1 MHRNSVT
8 NRDAVINYREER
20 LRGRE
25 ALRRGLLDAAGR
37 LLVEEGPG
45 ALSMR
50 RISREVNCSTKVLYT
65 MFGGKQELVEELWL
79 EGFDR
84 LRRSAEA
91 VEHPGDPWAY
101 VVALGWAYREN
112 ALANPNHYAVM
123 FGRAVPGFEPT
134 EEGLRKSQRAFGV
147 LVGAVEG
154 CVEAGVV
161 APSDD
166 PRAVA
171 SMLWATVHGVVS
183 LELAG
188 HMKGDGPR
196 VFEEAMRVLAAGY
209 LVGERRRGDG

>member
-1 MHRNSVT
+1 MYRNSVT
-8 NRDAVINYREER
+8 DRDSVTNYREER

-50 RISREVNCSTKVLYT
+50 RISREVNCSTKVIYT
-65 MFGGKQELVEELWL
+65 MFGGKRELVGELWL

-84 LRRSAEA
+84 LRRSVEA
-91 VEHPGDPWAY
+91 VEHPGEPWAY

-123 FGRAVPGFEPT
+123 FGRAVPGFEAT
-134 EEGLRKSQRAFGV
+134 EEGLRRSEKAFGV
-147 LVGAVEG
+147 VVGAVEG

-161 APSDD
+161 APSD
-166 PRAVA
+166 PRALA
-171 SMLWATVHGVVS
+171 SVLWATVHGVVS

-196 VFEEAMRVLAAGY
+196 VFEEAMRVLAAGC
-209 LVGERRRGDG
+209 LVGEGRRGDG

>member
-1 MHRNSVT
+1 MYRNSVT
-8 NRDAVINYREER
+8 KHNVVTNYQEER
-20 LRGRE
+20 SRGRE

-50 RISREVNCSTKVLYT
+50 RISRQVNCSTKVLYT
-65 MFGGKQELVEELWL
+65 MFGGKRELVEELWL

-84 LRRSAEA
+84 LRRSVEA
-91 VEHPGDPWAY
+91 VEHPGNPWAY
-101 VVALGWAYREN
+101 VVAMGWAYREN

-134 EEGLRKSQRAFGV
+134 EEGLRRSESAFGV
-147 LVGAVEG
+147 LVEAVEG

-161 APSDD
+161 APSD

-171 SMLWATVHGVVS
+171 SVLWSMVHGLVS

-188 HMKGDGPR
+188 HMGGEGPG
-196 VFEEAMRVLAAGY
+196 VFGEAMRVLTAGY
-209 LVGERRRGDG
+209 LIGERRRDG

>member
-1 MHRNSVT
+1 MNRNSVT
-8 NRDAVINYREER
+8 NHDAVTDYQEER

-50 RISREVNCSTKVLYT
+50 RISREVNCSTKVIYT
-65 MFGGKQELVEELWL
+65 MFGGKRGLVEELRL
-79 EGFDR
+79 EGFER
-84 LRRSAEA
+84 LRLSVEA

-134 EEGLRKSQRAFGV
+134 EEGLRRSERTFGG

-161 APSDD
+161 APSD

-171 SMLWATVHGVVS
+171 SVLWSTVHGVVS

-188 HMKGDGPR
+188 HLKGEGPR
-196 VFEEAMRVLAAGY
+196 VFEEAMRVLATGC
-209 LVGERRRGDG
+209 LVGEGRRGGG

>member
-1 MHRNSVT
+1 MHRNSVAGSDT
-8 NRDAVINYREER
+8 VTNYREAR

-50 RISREVNCSTKVLYT
+50 RISREVNCSTKVIYT
-65 MFGGKQELVEELWL
+65 LFGGKRELVEELRL

-84 LRRSAEA
+84 LRRSVEA

-101 VVALGWAYREN
+101 VIALGWAYREN

-123 FGRAVPGFEPT
+123 FGRALPGLEPT
-134 EEGLRKSQRAFGV
+134 EEGLRGSERTFGG
-147 LVGAVEG
+147 LVAAVEG

-161 APSDD
+161 APSD

-171 SMLWATVHGVVS
+171 SVLWATVHGVVS

-188 HMKGDGPR
+188 HLEGEGPR
-196 VFEEAMRVLAAGY
+196 VFEEAMRVLTAGY
-209 LVGERRRGDG
+209 LVGEGRRGDG

>member
-1 MHRNSVT
+1 MRRNNVT
-8 NRDAVINYREER
+8 DHDAVTDYREEH

-50 RISREVNCSTKVLYT
+50 RISRQVNCSTKVLYT
-65 MFGGKQELVEELWL
+65 MFGGKRELVEELWL

-84 LRRSAEA
+84 LRRSVEA

-134 EEGLRKSQRAFGV
+134 EEGLRRSESALGV

-161 APSDD
+161 APSE

-171 SMLWATVHGVVS
+171 SVLWAMVHGVVS

-188 HMKGDGPR
+188 RLKGDGPR
-196 VFEEAMRVLAAGY
+196 VFEEAMRVLATGY
-209 LVGERRRGDG
+209 LVGERRRDG

>member
-1 MHRNSVT
+1 MYSNSVT
-8 NRDAVINYREER
+8 DRDTVTDYREER

-50 RISREVNCSTKVLYT
+50 RISREINCSTKVIYT
-65 MFGGKQELVEELWL
+65 LFGGKRELMEELRL
-79 EGFDR
+79 EGFER
-84 LRRSAEA
+84 LRRSVEA

-134 EEGLRKSQRAFGV
+134 EEGLRRSERTFGG
-147 LVGAVEG
+147 LVVAVEG

-161 APSDD
+161 APSD

-171 SMLWATVHGVVS
+171 SVLWSTVHGVVS

-188 HMKGDGPR
+188 HLEGDGPR

-209 LVGERRRGDG
+209 LVGEGQRGGG